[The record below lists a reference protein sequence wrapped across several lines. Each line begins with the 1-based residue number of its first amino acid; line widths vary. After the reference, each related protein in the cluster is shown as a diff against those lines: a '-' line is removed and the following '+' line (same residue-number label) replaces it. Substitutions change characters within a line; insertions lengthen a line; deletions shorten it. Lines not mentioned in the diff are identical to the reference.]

1 MSTNLALA
9 RLACAFTLGVALAS
23 PALAAPMED
32 PTALKGGAFERTVS
46 VSIANLP
53 LKDAIRLVAQ
63 KGRLNVVVEDDLSQ
77 TVNLDLKD
85 VRLGDALQSLL
96 AMGGLQAFKQGS
108 VLAVVGR
115 KQAFERGLLSGGS
128 RVFTLRYASAKRIAE
143 FLNSS
148 ALTRPYV
155 GGQTSTTNQAGQQ
168 MELAKADP
176 RTNSVLVV
184 GAPGDIALAER
195 TIASLDRP
203 RERRI
208 YKLSHANAVQVASL
222 LNATV
227 FNNGNKASET
237 ESLNIEAETVT
248 EGQGG
253 ASTGSGT
260 ELSDTA
266 SMVRHRKLQSQTVQV
281 EAKDSVAVPDSR
293 SNSVIVLGSAETLA
307 IADEVIP
314 QLDRRLKQ
322 VAIDVEVIE
331 TGSRQALELGAA
343 LSGGQNALGASFDPT
358 GANPGLT
365 ITYDPSLNLTSVF
378 RAKLNAL
385 VQSKQA
391 KLLAHPTILA
401 TDNSESQI
409 NIVDEVIKG
418 MKISNPNLLNNATT
432 AVPGVIVAEPIF
444 GNAGVTLNILPKV
457 GEDGTVTLR
466 LHPSVSSV
474 RETQKDSFNNTLSL
488 LSRRELI
495 AQQVTIKSGGT
506 LALGGLTQTST
517 LSTRNKFPIL
527 GDIPLLGHLFSST
540 SNQQTQTELMI
551 VVTPRVLPD

>member
-1 MSTNLALA
+1 
-9 RLACAFTLGVALAS
+9 
-23 PALAAPMED
+23 
-32 PTALKGGAFERTVS
+32 
-46 VSIANLP
+46 
-53 LKDAIRLVAQ
+53 
-63 KGRLNVVVEDDLSQ
+63 
-77 TVNLDLKD
+77 
-85 VRLGDALQSLL
+85 
-96 AMGGLQAFKQGS
+96 
-108 VLAVVGR
+108 
-115 KQAFERGLLSGGS
+115 
-128 RVFTLRYASAKRIAE
+128 
-143 FLNSS
+143 
-148 ALTRPYV
+148 
-155 GGQTSTTNQAGQQ
+155 

-176 RTNSVLVV
+176 RTNSVMVV
-184 GAPGDIALAER
+184 GAPSDLALAER
-195 TIASLDRP
+195 TIASLDKP
-203 RERRI
+203 RDRRI

-237 ESLNIEAETVT
+237 EALNVEAETVT

-253 ASTGSGT
+253 VSTGSGT

-266 SMVRHRKLQSQTVQV
+266 SVVRHRKLQSQTVQV

-293 SNSVIVLGSAETLA
+293 SNSVIVLGSPETLA

-322 VAIDVEVIE
+322 VAIEVEVIE
-331 TGSRQALELGAA
+331 TGSRQALELGAT
-343 LSGGQNALGASFDPT
+343 LSGGQNPVGASFDPA

-365 ITYDPSLNLTSVF
+365 INYDPSANLTSVF

-385 VQSKQA
+385 VQSKEA

-418 MKISNPNLLNNATT
+418 MKISNPNLLGNATAT
-432 AVPGVIVAEPIF
+432 PGLIIAEPIF
-444 GNAGVTLNILPKV
+444 GNAGVTLNILPKI

-495 AQQVTIKSGGT
+495 AQQVTIKSGAT
-506 LALGGLTQTST
+506 LALGGLTQTNT
-517 LSTRNKFPIL
+517 ISTRNKFPIL

-540 SNQQTQTELMI
+540 SNQQSQTELMI
-551 VVTPRVLPD
+551 VVTPKVLLD

>member
-1 MSTNLALA
+1 MSTYLATT
-9 RLACAFTLGVALAS
+9 RLACALSLGITLTA
-23 PALAAPMED
+23 PAFAVPTED
-32 PTALKGGAFERTVS
+32 PMVLKGGAFERTIS

-63 KGRLNVVVEDDLSQ
+63 KGRLNVVVEDDLPQ
-77 TVNLDLKD
+77 AVNLDLKD

-115 KQAFERGLLSGGS
+115 KQAFERGLLSSGS

-148 ALTRPYV
+148 VLTRPYV
-155 GGQTSTTNQAGQQ
+155 GAQTNTNQVGQQ

-184 GAPGDIALAER
+184 GAPADLVLAER
-195 TIASLDRP
+195 TIASLDKP
-203 RERRI
+203 RDRRI
-208 YKLSHANAVQVASL
+208 YKLSHANAVQVAAL

-227 FNNGNKASET
+227 FNNGNKATET
-237 ESLNIEAETVT
+237 ENLNVEAETVT

-253 ASTGSGT
+253 VSTGSGT

-266 SMVRHRKLQSQTVQV
+266 SVVRHRKLQSQTVQV

-293 SNSVIVLGSAETLA
+293 SNSVIVLGSPETLA

-322 VAIDVEVIE
+322 VAIEVEVIE
-331 TGSRQALELGAA
+331 TGSRQALELGTT
-343 LSGGQNALGASFDPT
+343 LSGGQNPVGASFDPT

-365 ITYDPSLNLTSVF
+365 INYDPSANLTSVF
-378 RAKLNAL
+378 RAKLNAM

-418 MKISNPNLLNNATT
+418 MKISNPNLTGNPTAT
-432 AVPGVIVAEPIF
+432 PGLIIAEPIY
-444 GNAGVTLNILPKV
+444 GNAGVTLNILPKI

-495 AQQVTIKSGGT
+495 AQQVTIKSGAT
-506 LALGGLTQTST
+506 LALGGLTQTNT
-517 LSTRNKFPIL
+517 ISTRNKFPIL

-540 SNQQTQTELMI
+540 SNQQSQTELMI
-551 VVTPRVLPD
+551 VVTPKVLLD